1 MRVRLLH
8 KFVAVMALV
17 SVLPMALLG
26 WRLISLGQVGVRT
39 VIKELHLATADNVS
53 SRINDYI
60 NSADAALRTSMR
72 AMAQMDWENK
82 QTMLSALLETRPE
95 ILQLSVLSKDGAE
108 VVKLISPFY
117 GGGGE
122 LKKYGGTPGFKAALK
137 GQRHLSVDGK
147 TRNAVFYYPF
157 GKDMAL
163 RSELDLPAFIAS
175 LDLKRVGEAGFS
187 AILDSEGRPIAW
199 PGDLTAGEAAAAGG
213 WEVAK
218 SAAKALSF
226 DVRSSTAMASQ
237 TSVSRDF
244 ADASGR
250 QMLGVYSLVLDLGVA
265 VVVAQ
270 PEDEAYRYAM
280 FMRRQAVYVVL
291 LFLAL
296 AVGAGWF
303 LSRSLT
309 RPISVLARAAESV
322 SAGDFAG
329 RAEVNT
335 SDELRDLAETFNT
348 MTARLKAY
356 SDMQVDRIIREQ
368 KNTEAILF
376 STEDGIVMTD
386 MDGKVQVAN
395 RKARSVMG
403 IGQDTPVEGRALES
417 LIPGEA
423 VKEAVLDVFANRKE
437 KYFRELELSTE
448 TSTRVFKCFAAPI
461 TAPGRSEPLGR
472 LVGFYD
478 ITLDKELARIKDEFL
493 HSITHDLRNP
503 MGAIKGFVEF
513 MLKEI
518 PGPINESQKK
528 MLISIDRASFRL
540 LGMINN
546 ILDSAKMEAGKME
559 ISLAPVNL
567 REVAARV
574 NSLMEPLGQRKS
586 IRFDLEGAENLVV
599 NSDAGLIERMFT
611 NLIGNAIKFTP
622 ENGVITTGL
631 SEDGPNITAWVRDTG
646 DGIPTEY
653 LDKVFEKF
661 EQVKGQKAGGTGLG
675 LTICKFVAA
684 AHLGRIWVESE
695 PGKGAKFI
703 FSFPKNLAKD
713 DGGRVVVKAGGAV

>member
-39 VIKELHLATADNVS
+39 VIKELHLATADSVS
-53 SRINDYI
+53 TRINDYI

-117 GGGGE
+117 AGAGE
-122 LKKYGGTPGFKAALK
+122 LKKYPGAPGFKAALK
-137 GQRHLSVDGK
+137 GRRHLSVDGK

-163 RSELDLPAFIAS
+163 RSELDLPAFISS
-175 LDLKRVGEAGFS
+175 LELKRVGEAGFS
-187 AILDSEGRPIAW
+187 AILDSEGRPLAW
-199 PGDLTAGEAAAAGG
+199 PEDLTAEEAAAAGG
-213 WEVAK
+213 WRIAK
-218 SAAKALSF
+218 NAAKALSF
-226 DVRSSTAMASQ
+226 DVRSSTSMASQ
-237 TSVSRDF
+237 TSVSSDF
-244 ADASGR
+244 TDASGR

-296 AVGAGWF
+296 AVAAGWF

-322 SAGDFAG
+322 SAGDFSG
-329 RAEVNT
+329 RAEVDT

-403 IGQDTPVEGRALES
+403 IGQDAPVEGRPLES

-423 VKEAVLDVFANRKE
+423 VREAVLDVFASRKE

-448 TSTRVFKCFAAPI
+448 TSTRFFKCFAAPI

-518 PGPINESQKK
+518 PGPVNEAQKK
-528 MLISIDRASFRL
+528 MLVSIDRAAFRL

-586 IRFDLEGAENLVV
+586 IRFELEGAESLMV

-622 ENGVITTGL
+622 ENGVITTGIA
-631 SEDGPNITAWVRDTG
+631 EDGPNVTAWVRDTG

-713 DGGRVVVKAGGAV
+713 EGGRVVVKEGGAV